1 MDVIISPSS
10 GSELVDVPLGVL
22 DLVTP
27 RDVVIALPGQLAVG
41 VATAGVGKHLT
52 SLYKEWSGHDISWDG
67 QMVTCMS

>member
-52 SLYKEWSGHDISWDG
+52 SLSKE
-67 QMVTCMS
+67 